1 MGHALN
7 DIYESCINWA
17 LTVTEEYVGAEADGL
32 EGWIQREYNYTAD
45 T

>member
-1 MGHALN
+1 MGHALMTTRAA
-7 DIYESCINWA
+7 SKLA

-32 EGWIQREYNYTAD
+32 EGWIRREYNYTAD